1 MSVMAYQLLMTT
13 HSPLRVGGRRSYPV
27 QSELIDGECPYSIGE
42 PFEYG
47 GATWTVT
54 GASFGKG
61 DATIVECERH
71 ADPRARPDLAQL

>member
-13 HSPLRVGGRRSYPV
+13 HSPMRASERRSDPV

-42 PFEYG
+42 LCEYG

-54 GASFGKG
+54 GVSFGNRG
-61 DATIVECERH
+61 VTIVMCERH
-71 ADPRARPDLAQL
+71 ANPGT